1 MVLDSNLNFIE
12 NIKDTIKKSKSLIS
26 PNNNELVN
34 WTYYSRVK
42 TLKWVLEQNEYNNL
56 NILKKIV
63 LSKIHRLKKE
73 KKKVTYRI
81 DTIRIIEEIDIL
93 EFCLN
98 AIIQDIN
105 RIKANKKHRITFL
118 QILVLIFTI

>member
-1 MVLDSNLNFIE
+1 MILDSKLNSIE
-12 NIKDTIKKSKSLIS
+12 NIKEIIKKSNLSIS

-34 WTYYSRVK
+34 WTYHSRVK

-73 KKKVTYRI
+73 KKKVMYRI
-81 DTIRIIEEIDIL
+81 DNIRIIEEIDIL

-105 RIKANKKHRITFL
+105 RIKANKKA
-118 QILVLIFTI
+118 

>member
-1 MVLDSNLNFIE
+1 MILDSKLNFIE
-12 NIKDTIKKSKSLIS
+12 NIKDTIKKSKSSIS

-42 TLKWVLEQNEYNNL
+42 TLNWVLEQNEYNNL

-63 LSKIHRLKKE
+63 LSKIHSLKKE
-73 KKKVTYRI
+73 KKKATYRI
-81 DTIRIIEEIDIL
+81 DTIRIIEEIDSL

-105 RIKANKKHRITFL
+105 RIKANNKSTE
-118 QILVLIFTI
+118 